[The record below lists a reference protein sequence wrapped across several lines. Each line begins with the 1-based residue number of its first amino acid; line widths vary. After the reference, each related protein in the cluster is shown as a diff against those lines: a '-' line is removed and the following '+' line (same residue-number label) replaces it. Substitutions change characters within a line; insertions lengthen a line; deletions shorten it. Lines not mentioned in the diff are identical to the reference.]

1 MTARVASI
9 HAIFCTTIHAIF
21 LLTVRRIRM
30 LFSLKPSP
38 SQGESSLNISPVM
51 NMSLENL
58 PTYKNFPFGW
68 RSLSTCGITPTWNLC
83 ETVFQYKNI
92 FLGGKARPGRA
103 CIIYICNYENLGKT
117 TLADLCKFMQTSMTK
132 NRINSIQF
140 H

>member
-1 MTARVASI
+1 MVGA
-9 HAIFCTTIHAIF
+9 HF
-21 LLTVRRIRM
+21 LHVELPLHGIYVK
-30 LFSLKPSP
+30 LFSFS
-38 SQGESSLNISPVM
+38 
-51 NMSLENL
+51 NM
-58 PTYKNFPFGW
+58 
-68 RSLSTCGITPTWNLC
+68 
-83 ETVFQYKNI
+83 ETF